1 MSYLNDIDINK
12 RLHEHL
18 LHYINT
24 YNKDWFVICLQGSQ
38 NYNMADVESDID
50 SKILVIPS
58 LEDVVLNRKPIS
70 HTLEMPDNQEHVD
83 CKDVREYFKIF
94 RKSNINFVEIL
105 FTDYYIV
112 NNKYYDLWNRLR
124 ENAEGL
130 ARINPYAAVS
140 CMKGMASEK
149 RHALCHEYPS
159 RMPWIEKFGYDPKQL
174 SHLARI
180 NYFIKWYVE
189 GKPYKDCI
197 RFKNN
202 YIRDSLL
209 ECKRNGWG
217 LFKEQAE
224 AKADE
229 FMENII
235 EIADDFRK
243 DHPNENDP
251 LMDSLLDE
259 TLYDLISRSFTKE
272 LIEGKSN
279 IPVNDIELKLMQ
291 ANKKIE
297 ELENLISW
305 YEYPESMGR

>member
-1 MSYLNDIDINK
+1 MPYLNDIDINR

-18 LHYINT
+18 FHYITT

-38 NYNMADVESDID
+38 NYNMADAESDID
-50 SKILVIPS
+50 SKVLVIPS
-58 LEDVVLNRKPIS
+58 LEDIVLNRKPIS

-105 FTDYYIV
+105 FTDYFIV

-180 NYFIKWYVE
+180 NYFIKWYIE
-189 GKPYKDCI
+189 GRPYKDCI
-197 RFKNN
+197 YLKNSN
-202 YIRDSLL
+202 IRDSLL

-217 LFKEQAE
+217 LSKEQAE
-224 AKADE
+224 IKADE
-229 FMENII
+229 LMESIVK
-235 EIADDFRK
+235 IADDFRK
-243 DHPNENDP
+243 DCPNENDP
-251 LMDSLLDE
+251 SMDSLLDK
-259 TLYDLISRSFTKE
+259 TLYDLISRSLTKE
-272 LIEGKSN
+272 LIEGKSGITTN
-279 IPVNDIELKLMQ
+279 SLELELMQ
-291 ANKKIE
+291 ARKKIE

-305 YEYPESMGR
+305 KKFPESMGR

>member
-1 MSYLNDIDINK
+1 MPYLNDVDINK

-18 LHYINT
+18 LYYVNT
-24 YNKDWFVICLQGSQ
+24 YNKDWFVLCLQGSQ
-38 NYNMADVESDID
+38 NYGVFDKESDID
-50 SKILVIPS
+50 SKVLVIPS
-58 LEDVVLNRKPIS
+58 LEDIVLNRKPIS

-130 ARINPYAAVS
+130 ARMNPYAAVS

-174 SHLARI
+174 SHLIRI
-180 NYFIKWYVE
+180 SYFLKWYIE

-197 RFKNN
+197 YPERKW
-202 YIRDSLL
+202 IREWLL
-209 ECKRNGWG
+209 EWKRTGCG
-217 LFKEQAE
+217 LNKEEAE

-229 FMENII
+229 VMEGII
-235 EIADDFRK
+235 KMADDFRK
-243 DHPNENDP
+243 TCPNENDP
-251 LMDSLLDE
+251 TMNALLDE
-259 TLYDLISRSFTKE
+259 TLYDLISRS
-272 LIEGKSN
+272 
-279 IPVNDIELKLMQ
+279 LK
-291 ANKKIE
+291 E
-297 ELENLISW
+297 ELD
-305 YEYPESMGR
+305 G

>member
-1 MSYLNDIDINK
+1 MPYLNDIDINK

-38 NYNMADVESDID
+38 NYNMADEESDID
-50 SKILVIPS
+50 SKVLVIPS
-58 LEDVVLNRKPIS
+58 LEDIVLNRKPIS
-70 HTLEMPDNQEHVD
+70 NTLEMPDNQEHVD

-105 FTDYYIV
+105 FTDYYII

-159 RMPWIEKFGYDPKQL
+159 RIYWIEKFGYDPKQL

-197 RFKNN
+197 CFENN
-202 YIRDSLL
+202 HIRDSLL

-217 LFKEQAE
+217 LSKEQAE
-224 AKADE
+224 VKADE
-229 FMENII
+229 LMENII

-251 LMDSLLDE
+251 LMDSLLNE
-259 TLYDLISRSFTKE
+259 TLYDLISRSLKAE
-272 LIEGKSN
+272 LG
-279 IPVNDIELKLMQ
+279 V
-291 ANKKIE
+291 
-297 ELENLISW
+297 
-305 YEYPESMGR
+305 

>member
-24 YNKDWFVICLQGSQ
+24 YNKDWFVICAQGSM
-38 NYNMADVESDID
+38 NYGLMDKESDVD

-58 LEDVVLNRKPIS
+58 LEDVVLNRKPVS

-105 FTDYYIV
+105 FTDYFIV

-189 GKPYKDCI
+189 GKLYKDCI

-217 LFKEQAE
+217 LSKEQAE

-272 LIEGKSN
+272 LIGGKSN

>member
-1 MSYLNDIDINK
+1 MPYKNDIEINK

-18 LHYINT
+18 SYYLDV

-38 NYNMADVESDID
+38 NYNMADEESDID
-50 SKILVIPS
+50 SKVLVIPS

-70 HTLEMPDNQEHVD
+70 NTLEMPDNQEHVD

-130 ARINPYAAVS
+130 ARMNSYAAVS
-140 CMKGMASEK
+140 CMKGMASKK

-159 RMPWIEKFGYDPKQL
+159 RMYWIEKYGYDPKQL
-174 SHLARI
+174 SHLCRI
-180 NYFIKWYVE
+180 GYFLKWYIE

-197 RFKNN
+197 RFKDDW
-202 YIRDSLL
+202 IRDWLL
-209 ECKRNGWG
+209 EGKRTGWG
-217 LFKEQAE
+217 LSKEDAE

-229 FMENII
+229 VMEGII
-235 EIADDFRK
+235 YMADEYRK

-251 LMDSLLDE
+251 TMDALLDE

-297 ELENLISW
+297 EFENLISW